1 MKKLTLNKPI
11 TNKGEKI
18 NSPVKNILQ
27 AVLAPEDFANNFFQ
41 KFKTEITSPNKQP
54 F

>member
-27 AVLAPEDFANNFFQ
+27 AVLAPEDFANNFFP
-41 KFKTEITSPNKQP
+41 EIQDRNNKP
-54 F
+54 